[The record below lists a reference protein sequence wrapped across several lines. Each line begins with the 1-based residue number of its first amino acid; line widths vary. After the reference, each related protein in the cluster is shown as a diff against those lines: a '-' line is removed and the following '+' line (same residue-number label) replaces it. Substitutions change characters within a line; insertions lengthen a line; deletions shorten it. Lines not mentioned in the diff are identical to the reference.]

1 MDMNKCVEILG
12 ADIDTC
18 DTKNQSPFFGLTSLK
33 LLSESVNLLEESDMN
48 MSEQMNM
55 STTDSQDTEI
65 GDTDQ
70 KQIEKENTMM
80 FSSF

>member
-1 MDMNKCVEILG
+1 
-12 ADIDTC
+12 
-18 DTKNQSPFFGLTSLK
+18 
-33 LLSESVNLLEESDMN
+33 MN

-70 KQIEKENTMM
+70 MQIEKENMMM